1 MNKMSVTNDQVRTG
15 MLRSIAPETGAEYSV
30 VVASPRSEPELW
42 REYLAAGDLVVFE
55 CGRAPVPVVRR
66 VRAGGEG
73 TAMFFAVL
81 DTEGKVVGGLR
92 VQPRLEAAAQ
102 SHALVEWVG
111 QPGQVQLV
119 NAIEERLHDG
129 IVEVKTAWVDERS
142 AIAGSVAGQLSRLG
156 LVIMEMSGVEAMM
169 ATAADHVLRRWQSG
183 GGRLDESVS
192 ATPFPDDRYRTRLMW
207 WDRARLDTLTSPETW
222 RRMRREADAL
232 QAATTQRPLVRLSM
246 STKSAG
252 RR

>member
-42 REYLAAGDLVVFE
+42 REYLAGADASYHRHGCAAALEYDEV
-55 CGRAPVPVVRR
+55 
-66 VRAGGEG
+66 AGGEG